1 MMCVQL
7 SRPSLLSLV
16 AAGLLTPSRGIAVSN
31 CAGLRGSLF
40 SAARVPPV
48 SPLPSAGDH
57 RHHHLHGR
65 RRRRRRL
72 APGGGS
78 WSGGTHGL
86 RLLSSPSSGAHEGGT
101 GRRSSGSNQQQQR
114 HQGGGSSGD
123 GGARRTED
131 TGRPSSSLPARQRE
145 ARTRRHRGRQGG
157 GWGGDG
163 DRREDWGG
171 DLGRSLV
178 EEEREAQEVQ
188 GAVALA
194 AAKRG
199 PGERGRL
206 VASESP
212 VEEFV
217 IRGRRVL
224 VKRDDKMRLAE
235 SGLSGNKARKLYA
248 LNKTPAASF
257 PEVVASHGG
266 PQSNA
271 MVAIAAVVAS
281 KPGSSFIYYTKPV
294 PKWLRRNPVGNFA
307 RTIAL
312 GAEIMEV
319 HTEDYKRIFG
329 GADGPG
335 ASYSEVV
342 PEEALFLPQGGAD
355 AAAEEGVSMLADE
368 IIDYWDENGPPGKE
382 LRVILPAGTGT
393 TALFLARHLVPEGIP
408 VLTVPCA
415 GDSGYLYRQMA
426 KVDRASGG
434 VGIFPQCVQ
443 ETRKR
448 KAAFGVPKRELLEVW
463 RELDKAGLFV
473 DLLYAAPA
481 WEVIMDSWDTSGS
494 PVSVTPGPPVD
505 SEPQLMYVHC
515 GGLEGVSSQLTRYKH
530 QGLVQ
535 DGQLQ

>member
-16 AAGLLTPSRGIAVSN
+16 AAGLLTPSRGIAVGN
-31 CAGLRGSLF
+31 C
-40 SAARVPPV
+40 
-48 SPLPSAGDH
+48 GDH
-57 RHHHLHGR
+57 RHHHHHHER
-65 RRRRRRL
+65 RHRRRRL

-86 RLLSSPSSGAHEGGT
+86 RLLSSPSSGAHEGET
-101 GRRSSGSNQQQQR
+101 GRRSSGSNEQQER
-114 HQGGGSSGD
+114 HQGGGRSGD
-123 GGARRTED
+123 GGTRRTHD

-163 DRREDWGG
+163 DRQEDWGG
-171 DLGRSLV
+171 DSGRSLV

-248 LNKTPAASF
+248 LNKTPASSF
-257 PEVVASHGG
+257 PE
-266 PQSNA
+266 SNA

-335 ASYSEVV
+335 ASYSDVV

-355 AAAEEGVSMLADE
+355 AAAEE
-368 IIDYWDENGPPGKE
+368 
-382 LRVILPAGTGT
+382 
-393 TALFLARHLVPEGIP
+393 
-408 VLTVPCA
+408 
-415 GDSGYLYRQMA
+415 
-426 KVDRASGG
+426 
-434 VGIFPQCVQ
+434 
-443 ETRKR
+443 
-448 KAAFGVPKRELLEVW
+448 
-463 RELDKAGLFV
+463 
-473 DLLYAAPA
+473 
-481 WEVIMDSWDTSGS
+481 
-494 PVSVTPGPPVD
+494 
-505 SEPQLMYVHC
+505 
-515 GGLEGVSSQLTRYKH
+515 
-530 QGLVQ
+530 
-535 DGQLQ
+535 